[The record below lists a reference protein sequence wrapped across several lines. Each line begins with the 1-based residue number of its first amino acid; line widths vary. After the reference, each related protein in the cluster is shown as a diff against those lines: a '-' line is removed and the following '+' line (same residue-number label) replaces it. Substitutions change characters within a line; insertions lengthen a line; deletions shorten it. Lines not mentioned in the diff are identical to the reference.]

1 MNAVDTNVLFY
12 ARDSRFPQKQQTARQ
27 LIAQLQDGAL
37 MWQVAC
43 EYLATSRKLD
53 PQGVSREDAFEDILR
68 VRRIWRTVLSQW
80 SILDRAGKLHS
91 RYALS
96 TWDGLLIAACLEGGV
111 HRLYTEDFDA
121 YREIDSL
128 EIVNPFRE

>member
-43 EYLATSRKLD
+43 EYLATSRKLE
-53 PQGVSREDAFEDILR
+53 PQGVSREDALGDILR
-68 VRRIWRTVLSQW
+68 VRRIWRTVLPQW
-80 SILDRAGKLHS
+80 SILERAGSCTPSMHS
-91 RYALS
+91 RHGMASLLQPAWKAAS
-96 TWDGLLIAACLEGGV
+96 TV
-111 HRLYTEDFDA
+111 
-121 YREIDSL
+121 S
-128 EIVNPFRE
+128 